1 MGGESFQGLGAGDG
15 VEAVLDKDD
24 FRQGDL
30 GEVGALGEPKADE
43 AVGVLDGAFLPGGVG
58 VGVVDGSA
66 EDAFEGGLVEE
77 LAAVIGGHGA
87 DRAEG
92 AFGDEAAE
100 GAVDGLLADG
110 AQRAQE
116 DVAGAALEQDEES
129 AAAGAPGDDAVH
141 LPIAKALPEKDF
153 RGALLDGPAAGEDFA
168 APGVAPTARLA
179 RTIAQTAL
187 GQDDDAVF
195 EVIVDGALRGEALPT
210 LEAERVQAGG
220 DGEASRKE
228 GDETHGEEI
237 GHHGAAAFGGVGLL
251 GALLGQD
258 GGILGA
264 DPAAMDFV
272 AQQDAGD
279 PAFSSRCSR
288 LYERR

>member
-1 MGGESFQGLGAGDG
+1 M
-15 VEAVLDKDD
+15 
-24 FRQGDL
+24 
-30 GEVGALGEPKADE
+30 
-43 AVGVLDGAFLPGGVG
+43 
-58 VGVVDGSA
+58 
-66 EDAFEGGLVEE
+66 VEE

-141 LPIAKALPEKDF
+141 LPIAKALPGKDF

-179 RTIAQTAL
+179 RTVAQTAL

-195 EVIVDGALRGEALPT
+195 EVVVDGTLRGEALPT

-237 GHHGAAAFGGVGLL
+237 GHHGAAAFGGVGLF

-258 GGILGA
+258 GGILGVN
-264 DPAAMDFV
+264 PAAMDFV
-272 AQQDAGD
+272 AQQDAGEPGLQLALQPTVRKTVKPREGTYAQCLAPTPHVLAPKFLQGD
-279 PAFSSRCSR
+279 APLIHPMFPNARKCATLSHVGIP
-288 LYERR
+288 L